1 MGKKSITGTTKA
13 AKTSIEKKQKKEKK
27 VNPTRLTEEQKLEKY
42 GVNKKALSYKINFK
56 PLTETQ
62 KEYFDAINNC
72 RVTFGTGVAGSG
84 KSFVCLSAA
93 LKLLQEDNCYKQI
106 LIITPTAEAG
116 NMELGFLP
124 GTKDEKIH
132 DYLEADMQTIK
143 DILDLGGNN
152 SEEYMKSLLEN
163 DLIHGDCVNFMRGKT
178 LKNKIVII
186 TEAENFNKQEL
197 FLLLSRIAPSSKYII
212 NGDNRQQDRK
222 DIKNSQQNGLKYAM
236 DTLKDKLSE
245 IGFCHFH
252 REDCVRDP
260 LIIKIMDLWLKDEE
274 LNDEY

>member
-1 MGKKSITGTTKA
+1 MNKKALTGTTKA
-13 AKTSIEKKQKKEKK
+13 AKTSVEKKKKKEK
-27 VNPTRLTEEQKLEKY
+27 PPRLTEAEKMEKY
-42 GVNKKALSYKINFK
+42 NVNKKALSYKISFN
-56 PLTETQ
+56 PMTETQ
-62 KEYFDAINNC
+62 EEYFNNILNN

-93 LKLLQEDNCYKQI
+93 LKLLQEDNPYKQI

-124 GTKDEKIH
+124 GTKEEKIQS
-132 DYLEADMQTIK
+132 YLEADMQTIK
-143 DILDLGGNN
+143 DILEYGGNN
-152 SEEYMKSLLEN
+152 QEEYMKSLLEN

-222 DIKNSQQNGLKYAM
+222 DIKQENGLKFAM
-236 DTLKDKLSE
+236 DTLKDKLPGIAFS
-245 IGFCHFH
+245 HFK
-252 REDCVRDP
+252 RADCVRDP
-260 LIIKIMDLWLKDEE
+260 LIIQLMDLWFGEQVS
-274 LNDEY
+274 DEY